1 MTLGNKIKLKREQAG
16 MSQQDLAE
24 KLFVSRQTVSRWES
38 GARTPDLV
46 MAKKIAMTLGITLDD
61 LFTGADLEQSA
72 PARQDP
78 WLDLSA
84 IKVMLS
90 GMMLLLFATCITA
103 AEGFMDT
110 PAALCMFLGVGVFIV
125 GLLIP
130 WYQRD
135 NVAKDDRLPQKT
147 CPKCSKS
154 HDFDF
159 PKCPHCG
166 YDYLGRQ

>member
-61 LFTGADLEQSA
+61 LFTGADLEQSG
-72 PARQDP
+72 PARRDP

-84 IKVMLS
+84 LKVMLT
-90 GMMLLLFATCITA
+90 GMTLLLISGCITA
-103 AEGFMDT
+103 ADQFMNDF
-110 PAALCMFLGVGVFIV
+110 AAFFFLAGIGVFIA
-125 GLLIP
+125 GLCIP
-130 WYQRD
+130 WYGGK
-135 NVAKDDRLPQKT
+135 VEMDDRLPQRT
-147 CPKCSKS
+147 CPKCGRE